1 MVVFHSQLWMTTL
14 VPGDPNPAQRSL
26 TSLVVLE
33 DVVVAVTASR
43 LFALAVTTG
52 AVLRKEVW
60 PSRMGSSYVPSSHPR
75 LAPFVHSCARAA
87 WLSQVCG
94 HGGGGQRRG
103 VLQLAVW
110 LCVCRVRCGTHARTL
125 GCFLWTCCTS
135 RALGHVN
142 AQV

>member
-60 PSRMGSSYVPSSHPR
+60 PSRMGSSYVRSCHPR
-75 LAPFVHSCARAA
+75 LGPVRPLMRTRGAFVTGVWPWRRWTTPRRSAA
-87 WLSQVCG
+87 
-94 HGGGGQRRG
+94 GGPA
-103 VLQLAVW
+103 L
-110 LCVCRVRCGTHARTL
+110 RVPGT
-125 GCFLWTCCTS
+125 LWNTRS
-135 RALGHVN
+135 DGDAFVFVDMLYK
-142 AQV
+142 